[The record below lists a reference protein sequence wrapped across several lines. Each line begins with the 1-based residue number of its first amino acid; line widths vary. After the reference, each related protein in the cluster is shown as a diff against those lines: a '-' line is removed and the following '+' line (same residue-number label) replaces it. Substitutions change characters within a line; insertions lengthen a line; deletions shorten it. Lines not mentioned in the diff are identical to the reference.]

1 MLHCIMS
8 LFIYPGSS
16 SLLMGKLIGQGAI
29 RSEVVGAARQK
40 GVGPNEI
47 EEVKV
52 SFSSIDSGKKSEP
65 FY

>member
-1 MLHCIMS
+1 MS

-16 SLLMGKLIGQGAI
+16 SLMMGKLIGQGAI

-52 SFSSIDSGKKSEP
+52 RF
-65 FY
+65 